1 MILSEAKTSG
11 GIVLI
16 STPEQLGPVFYIS
29 LTLYKKPGII
39 KPIERSNNNIQ
50 LPVDVYSFS
59 ACVDPYDIIQFQ
71 RYRGRPNDF
80 LFKDTNFIQTSHTH
94 MWCLTIG
101 IMKLILDF

>member
-1 MILSEAKTSG
+1 MGSC
-11 GIVLI
+11 I

-59 ACVDPYDIIQFQ
+59 VCVDPYDIIQFQ